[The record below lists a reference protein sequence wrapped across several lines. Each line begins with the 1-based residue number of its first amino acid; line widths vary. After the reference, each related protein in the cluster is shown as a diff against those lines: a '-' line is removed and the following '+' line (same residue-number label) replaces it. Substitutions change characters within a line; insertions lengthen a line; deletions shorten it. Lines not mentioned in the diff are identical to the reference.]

1 MIVLHKMN
9 GDEFVLNSHHIEKI
23 EKKPDTTITL
33 TNDKIYIVAEPL
45 EEVLKMIHDYQYSL
59 LRKSE

>member
-23 EKKPDTTITL
+23 EKKL